1 MCGLRRPVP
10 CQPDVHYPEAT
21 CASPRPE
28 GCSGPA
34 SRPAGGISDR
44 GRYVS
49 YTPTGRSGTLGVT
62 WSPVT
67 SEDSARSAM
76 RSWHAQLR
84 GDTEAAQYAAPL
96 LVLLDGLG
104 SSLKV
109 PQSTLD
115 EAAVRRR
122 ALQRVIENSIT
133 ITPSWAELSASVAGE
148 RFERWLRDLMP
159 QTPGQVE
166 QVRQSAIEVQEDPEY
181 QKTIRRLVSGI
192 RREDITGL
200 SKWGL
205 LVLAAAILFQISDWP
220 VTRDLSAARDA
231 ALQNWLLTVSI
242 IVVIAIVLAQSKH
255 DK

>member
-1 MCGLRRPVP
+1 M
-10 CQPDVHYPEAT
+10 CQPASGRLQRPGLAT
-21 CASPRPE
+21 GR
-28 GCSGPA
+28 
-34 SRPAGGISDR
+34 GISGR

-49 YTPTGRSGTLGVT
+49 YTPTGQSGTLGVP

-67 SEDSARSAM
+67 SENSARSAM
-76 RSWHAQLR
+76 RRWRAQLR
-84 GDTEAAQYAAPL
+84 DDTEAAQYAAPL

-104 SSLKV
+104 SSLKT

-133 ITPSWAELSASVAGE
+133 ITPSWAELSASIASE
-148 RFERWLRDLMP
+148 RFGRWLQDLMP

-192 RREDITGL
+192 RREDITDL

-220 VTRDLSAARDA
+220 VTRDLSAAQDA

-255 DK
+255 GK

>member
-1 MCGLRRPVP
+1 M
-10 CQPDVHYPEAT
+10 CQPASGRLQRPGLAT
-21 CASPRPE
+21 GR
-28 GCSGPA
+28 
-34 SRPAGGISDR
+34 GISGR

-49 YTPTGRSGTLGVT
+49 YTPTGQSGTLGVP

-67 SEDSARSAM
+67 SENSARSAM
-76 RSWHAQLR
+76 RRWRAQLR
-84 GDTEAAQYAAPL
+84 DDTEAAQYAAPL
-96 LVLLDGLG
+96 LALLDGLG
-104 SSLKV
+104 SSPKT
-109 PQSTLD
+109 PQTTLD

-133 ITPSWAELSASVAGE
+133 ITPSWAELSASIASE
-148 RFERWLRDLMP
+148 RFERWLQDLMP

-220 VTRDLSAARDA
+220 VTRDLSAAQDA

-242 IVVIAIVLAQSKH
+242 IVVIAIVLAQGKH

>member
-1 MCGLRRPVP
+1 MRRW
-10 CQPDVHYPEAT
+10 
-21 CASPRPE
+21 R
-28 GCSGPA
+28 
-34 SRPAGGISDR
+34 
-44 GRYVS
+44 
-49 YTPTGRSGTLGVT
+49 
-62 WSPVT
+62 
-67 SEDSARSAM
+67 
-76 RSWHAQLR
+76 AQLR
-84 GDTEAAQYAAPL
+84 DDTEAAQYAAPL

-109 PQSTLD
+109 SQSTLD

-122 ALQRVIENSIT
+122 ALQRIIENSIT
-133 ITPSWAELSASVAGE
+133 ITPSWAELSASIASE
-148 RFERWLRDLMP
+148 RFERWLQDLMP

-220 VTRDLSAARDA
+220 VTRDLSAAQDA

>member
-1 MCGLRRPVP
+1 M
-10 CQPDVHYPEAT
+10 CQPASGRLQRPGLAT
-21 CASPRPE
+21 GR
-28 GCSGPA
+28 
-34 SRPAGGISDR
+34 GISGR

-49 YTPTGRSGTLGVT
+49 YTPTGQSGTLGVP

-67 SEDSARSAM
+67 SENSARSAM
-76 RSWHAQLR
+76 RRWHAQLR
-84 GDTEAAQYAAPL
+84 DDTEAAQYAAPL

-104 SSLKV
+104 SSLKT

-133 ITPSWAELSASVAGE
+133 ITPSWAELSASIASE
-148 RFERWLRDLMP
+148 RFERWLQDLMP

-192 RREDITGL
+192 RREDITDL

-220 VTRDLSAARDA
+220 VTRDLSAAQDA

-242 IVVIAIVLAQSKH
+242 IVVIAIVLAQGKH

>member
-1 MCGLRRPVP
+1 M
-10 CQPDVHYPEAT
+10 CQPASGRLQRPGLAT
-21 CASPRPE
+21 GR
-28 GCSGPA
+28 GFSG
-34 SRPAGGISDR
+34 R
-44 GRYVS
+44 GRCVS
-49 YTPTGRSGTLGVT
+49 YTPTGQSGTLGVT

-76 RSWHAQLR
+76 RRWHAQLR
-84 GDTEAAQYAAPL
+84 DDSEAAQYAAPL
-96 LVLLDGLG
+96 LALLDGLG

-133 ITPSWAELSASVAGE
+133 ITPSWAELSASIASE
-148 RFERWLRDLMP
+148 RFERWLQDLMP
-159 QTPGQVE
+159 QTPEQVE

-192 RREDITGL
+192 RREDMTDL

-220 VTRDLSAARDA
+220 VTRDLSAAQDA

>member
-1 MCGLRRPVP
+1 M
-10 CQPDVHYPEAT
+10 CQPASGRLQRPGLAT
-21 CASPRPE
+21 GR
-28 GCSGPA
+28 
-34 SRPAGGISDR
+34 GISDR

-49 YTPTGRSGTLGVT
+49 HTPTGQSGTLGVT

-67 SEDSARSAM
+67 SEDSARSAV
-76 RSWHAQLR
+76 RRWHAQLR
-84 GDTEAAQYAAPL
+84 DEAAQYAAPL

-104 SSLKV
+104 SSLKI

-122 ALQRVIENSIT
+122 ALQRIIENSIT
-133 ITPSWAELSASVAGE
+133 ITPSWAELSASIANE
-148 RFERWLRDLMP
+148 RFERWLQDLMP
-159 QTPGQVE
+159 QTPEQVE

-192 RREDITGL
+192 RREDITDL

>member
-1 MCGLRRPVP
+1 M
-10 CQPDVHYPEAT
+10 CQP
-21 CASPRPE
+21 ASGRLQRP
-28 GCSGPA
+28 GLA
-34 SRPAGGISDR
+34 AGRGIGDR

-49 YTPTGRSGTLGVT
+49 YTPTGQSGTLGVT

-76 RSWHAQLR
+76 RGWHAQLR
-84 GDTEAAQYAAPL
+84 DDAEAAQYAAPL

-133 ITPSWAELSASVAGE
+133 ITPSWAELSASIASE
-148 RFERWLRDLMP
+148 RFERWLQDLMP

-166 QVRQSAIEVQEDPEY
+166 QVRQSAIEVEEDPEY

-242 IVVIAIVLAQSKH
+242 IVVIAIVLAQSEHGK
-255 DK
+255 

>member
-1 MCGLRRPVP
+1 VWPVP
-10 CQPDVHYPEAT
+10 VVV
-21 CASPRPE
+21 
-28 GCSGPA
+28 
-34 SRPAGGISDR
+34 

-49 YTPTGRSGTLGVT
+49 YTPTGQSGTLGVT

-67 SEDSARSAM
+67 SEELARSAM
-76 RSWHAQLR
+76 RRWHAQLR
-84 GDTEAAQYAAPL
+84 DDTEAAQYAAPL

-122 ALQRVIENSIT
+122 ALQRILENSIT
-133 ITPSWAELSASVAGE
+133 ITPSWAELSASIANE
-148 RFERWLRDLMP
+148 RFERWLQDLMP

-192 RREDITGL
+192 RREDITDL

-220 VTRDLSAARDA
+220 VTRDLSAALDA
-231 ALQNWLLTVSI
+231 VLQNWLLTVSI

>member
-1 MCGLRRPVP
+1 M
-10 CQPDVHYPEAT
+10 CQPASGRLQRPGLAT
-21 CASPRPE
+21 GR
-28 GCSGPA
+28 
-34 SRPAGGISDR
+34 GISGR

-49 YTPTGRSGTLGVT
+49 YTPTGQSGTLGVT

-67 SEDSARSAM
+67 SEESARSAM
-76 RSWHAQLR
+76 RRWHAQLR
-84 GDTEAAQYAAPL
+84 DDTEAAQYAAPL

-104 SSLKV
+104 SSPKT

-122 ALQRVIENSIT
+122 AVQRILENSIT
-133 ITPSWAELSASVAGE
+133 ITPSWAELSASIASE
-148 RFERWLRDLMP
+148 RFERWLRELMP
-159 QTPGQVE
+159 ETPGQVE

-181 QKTIRRLVSGI
+181 QKTIRRLVGVSGI
-192 RREDITGL
+192 GREDLSGL

-220 VTRDLSAARDA
+220 VTWDLSAAQDA

>member
-1 MCGLRRPVP
+1 VRR
-10 CQPDVHYPEAT
+10 
-21 CASPRPE
+21 
-28 GCSGPA
+28 
-34 SRPAGGISDR
+34 
-44 GRYVS
+44 
-49 YTPTGRSGTLGVT
+49 
-62 WSPVT
+62 
-67 SEDSARSAM
+67 
-76 RSWHAQLR
+76 WHAQLR
-84 GDTEAAQYAAPL
+84 DDTEAAQYAAPL

-104 SSLKV
+104 SSLKI

-122 ALQRVIENSIT
+122 ALQRILENSIT
-133 ITPSWAELSASVAGE
+133 ITPSWAELSASIANE
-148 RFERWLRDLMP
+148 RFERWLQDLMP
-159 QTPGQVE
+159 QTPEQVE

-192 RREDITGL
+192 RREDITDL

-220 VTRDLSAARDA
+220 VTRDLSAAQDA

>member
-1 MCGLRRPVP
+1 M
-10 CQPDVHYPEAT
+10 CQPASGRLQRPGLAT
-21 CASPRPE
+21 GR
-28 GCSGPA
+28 
-34 SRPAGGISDR
+34 GISDR

-49 YTPTGRSGTLGVT
+49 YTPTGQSGTLSVT

-67 SEDSARSAM
+67 SEESARSAM
-76 RSWHAQLR
+76 RRWHAQLR
-84 GDTEAAQYAAPL
+84 DDTEAAQYAAPL
-96 LVLLDGLG
+96 LALLDDLG
-104 SSLKV
+104 SSPKT

-122 ALQRVIENSIT
+122 ALQRILENSIT
-133 ITPSWAELSASVAGE
+133 ITPSWAELSASIASE
-148 RFERWLRDLMP
+148 RFERWLQDLMP

-192 RREDITGL
+192 RREDITDL

-220 VTRDLSAARDA
+220 VTRDLSAAQDA